1 MSALPAGDREP
12 AGSRP
17 AAEWAQI
24 APAAPQLAATMRRYL
39 GQLATFLAPHSVEVA
54 GIVLRQF
61 ACWLLAATSVT
72 AAAGISRDD
81 TWGLQGVAGGPARR
95 GSRPALGQH
104 RRWPATA
111 PNDRKPQGRQAM
123 IAAAAFPRSGGVGLG
138 ARVRIVVVAPGHCV
152 RPRRGGGGL
161 FAVARLD
168 GQRGDRGDL
177 GYLQRRSALDFRLF
191 PGHIL
196 VAEVRQ

>member
-1 MSALPAGDREP
+1 VSALPAGDREP

-72 AAAGISRDD
+72 AAPASAATTPGDFKVWLAARPGGAAGRLSASTGDGQQRHR
-81 TWGLQGVAGGPARR
+81 TTGNRR
-95 GSRPALGQH
+95 E
-104 RRWPATA
+104 
-111 PNDRKPQGRQAM
+111 GRQ
-123 IAAAAFPRSGGVGLG
+123 
-138 ARVRIVVVAPGHCV
+138 
-152 RPRRGGGGL
+152 
-161 FAVARLD
+161 
-168 GQRGDRGDL
+168 
-177 GYLQRRSALDFRLF
+177 
-191 PGHIL
+191 
-196 VAEVRQ
+196 